1 MADVAAKIVPGF
13 SPEAE
18 TLNLAYSHL
27 VNSIEIDSL
36 IPIALSKQLL
46 TSRQRDDCCIG
57 EATDYKK
64 AEKFLGYLQR
74 AINGDSDKFH
84 TFVEILDDTK
94 QVKIATWLR
103 G

>member
-1 MADVAAKIVPGF
+1 MADAAKSVPGF

-18 TLNLAYSHL
+18 TLKLDYSYL

-36 IPIALSKQLL
+36 IPIALSRQLL
-46 TSRQRDDCCIG
+46 TNRQRDDCCAG
-57 EATDYKK
+57 ESTDYKK
-64 AEKFLGYLQR
+64 AEKFLSYLQR

-84 TFVEILDDTK
+84 TFVQILDETR
-94 QVKIATWLR
+94 QVKIASKLR